1 MTRQTAILNL
11 SFTLTI
17 VVMCLI
23 MIGFTIHSIIT
34 NTEPPLCQIV
44 SLICSGYASVDR
56 LGDMWVHMEDYIK
69 AFCEVK

>member
-1 MTRQTAILNL
+1 MTRQEAILNL
-11 SFTLTI
+11 SFTLTV

-34 NTEPPLCQIV
+34 NTAPPMCQTV

-56 LGDMWVHMEDYIK
+56 LGDIWMHMEDYIK